1 MVVRFFALFAIAV
14 LLVGCGGR
22 DYEVSASPPVSPWDE
37 SWRDAEGSVVQDHIV
52 GAGYAECV
60 DAVLLSVGWPLGTP
74 FKTVDSARTYVRDPD
89 GTLKSVG
96 SLERHATL
104 PTSTRNTGYHLGDLQ
119 LWLGKDARET
129 AYLVEGSK
137 VERWPR
143 LVEPVGCV

>member
-1 MVVRFFALFAIAV
+1 MWRQGLRSERLDLA
-14 LLVGCGGR
+14 G
-22 DYEVSASPPVSPWDE
+22 SSPWDE
-37 SWRDAEGSVVQDHIV
+37 SWRDAEGSVFQDQIV
-52 GAGYAECV
+52 GDSGYAECV
-60 DAVLLSVGWPLGTP
+60 DAVLALRRLAARDTLQ
-74 FKTVDSARTYVRDPD
+74 DSGFRSYVRPGPGWD
-89 GTLKSVG
+89 TE
-96 SLERHATL
+96 ERRLAGKRRATL